1 MDENYISGQVVD
13 AAIKVHKA
21 LGPGLLESV
30 YEEVLEYELI
40 KRGFIVERQKELPVI
55 YDEKIMKSG
64 FRTDL
69 IVNGKVLV
77 ELKSVELLVP
87 KAFKIT
93 QNYLR
98 LTGIKVG
105 LLINFNEL
113 LLKDGL
119 HRIINGYL
127 E

>member
-13 AAIKVHKA
+13 AAIKIHKA

-40 KRGFIVERQKELPVI
+40 KRGFLVERQKLLPVV
-55 YDEKIMKSG
+55 YEDRVMQSG

-77 ELKSVELLVP
+77 ELKSIERLTPVV
-87 KAFKIT
+87 FKIT

-98 LTGIKVG
+98 LSGIKIG
-105 LLINFNEL
+105 LLINFNEV

-119 HRIINGYL
+119 HRIINGNL
-127 E
+127 

>member
-1 MDENYISGQVVD
+1 MDENFISGQIVD

-40 KRGFIVERQKELPVI
+40 QRGFTVERQKLLPVI
-55 YDEKIMKSG
+55 YEGKVMESG

-69 IVNGKVLV
+69 IVNGKVLI
-77 ELKSVELLVP
+77 ELKSIEKLTNLI
-87 KAFKIT
+87 FKVT

-98 LTGIKVG
+98 LSNIKIG
-105 LLINFNEL
+105 LLINFNEV

-119 HRIINGYL
+119 HRIINGY
-127 E
+127 

>member
-1 MDENYISGQVVD
+1 MDENFISGQIVD

-40 KRGFIVERQKELPVI
+40 QRGFTVERQKLLPVI
-55 YDEKIMKSG
+55 YEGRVMESG

-69 IVNGKVLV
+69 IVNGKVLI
-77 ELKSVELLVP
+77 ELKSIEKLTPLI
-87 KAFKIT
+87 FKVT

-98 LTGIKVG
+98 LSNIRIG
-105 LLINFNEL
+105 LLINFNEI

-119 HRIINGYL
+119 HRIINGY
-127 E
+127 

>member
-1 MDENYISGQVVD
+1 MDENFISGQIVD

-40 KRGFIVERQKELPVI
+40 QRGFTVERQKLLPVI
-55 YDEKIMKSG
+55 YEGRVMESG

-69 IVNGKVLV
+69 IVNGKVLI
-77 ELKSVELLVP
+77 ELKSIEKLTPLI
-87 KAFKIT
+87 FKVT

-98 LTGIKVG
+98 LINIRIG
-105 LLINFNEL
+105 LLINFNEI

-119 HRIINGYL
+119 HRIINGY
-127 E
+127 